1 MIIQVIG
8 LGLIGGSLCKTIKKR
23 TSHTVWGMDRD
34 PAAVQKA
41 QAAAAIDAAGTT
53 ETLSEAD
60 LSIVCLYPEETVSFL
75 LEHRNHFRKG
85 GLVIDVCG
93 VKGAV
98 VSAAAGPLRDSG
110 VRFVGC
116 HPMAGREFSGFAYAK
131 DDLFD
136 GASFILT
143 PVEETDPAAVEE
155 VRSFARSLGFGKT
168 VLSTPEEH
176 DRIIAATSQLAHVVS
191 NAYIKSPT
199 AELHKG
205 FSAGSYKD
213 MTRVAW
219 LAPEMWAELFLEN
232 KDFLMAELDTLMAN
246 LRQYQDA
253 MVHNDLPGLVR
264 LLDEGRKRKE
274 EVDGR

>member
-1 MIIQVIG
+1 MTVGIVG
-8 LGLIGGSLCKTIKKR
+8 LGLIGGSFAKAYQAGGHRVLGYDTDR
-23 TSHTVWGMDRD
+23 TVLDFAQLSGACSGELTDERLSECD
-34 PAAVQKA
+34 LILLAVCPQ
-41 QAAAAIDAAGTT
+41 AAIDYLTAHARQIGPHP
-53 ETLSEAD
+53 
-60 LSIVCLYPEETVSFL
+60 V
-75 LEHRNHFRKG
+75 
-85 GLVIDVCG
+85 VIDCCG
-93 VKGAV
+93 VKRQV
-98 VSAAAGPLRDSG
+98 CAACFPLAKAHG
-110 VRFVGC
+110 FTYLGG
-116 HPMAGREFSGFAYAK
+116 HPMAGTHNSGFKYASAT
-131 DDLFD
+131 LFQ
-136 GASFILT
+136 GAPMVIVPADFNDILLLSR
-143 PVEETDPAAVEE
+143 VKELLRPA
-155 VRSFARSLGFGKT
+155 GFRQVSVT
-168 VLSTPEEH
+168 TAENH
-176 DRIIAATSQLAHVVS
+176 DRVIAFTSQLAHVVS